1 MDRLTFE
8 CTLLTKVVLISV
20 SATEGFHKSLDYIPG
35 SKFLGLV
42 ARKLYKPQCDDDP
55 NTAYEKS
62 YEVARKLYKPQR
74 DDLEL
79 LDLFHNGI
87 VRYGDALPV
96 IDSLIGYKVPFSWL
110 TPKGGKYKD
119 GVYVHSALS
128 EKEKKQLIDNGIQ
141 LETAKDGCFTTAG
154 KTAKINQS
162 FSLKS
167 AYNPELRRA
176 KDSQMYGY
184 SGLEKGTIWRF
195 EVAFDKPEY
204 IEEVR
209 EALIG
214 QHRVGRSKSA
224 EYGLVSIKEITT
236 ERRTPNQIPAGT
248 AYMYAVSNWCFYDKY
263 GRTTATP
270 TESQLGLPEGSEVDW
285 DKSTVR
291 SRIYRTWNQKRS
303 NRNEDRLIIQRG
315 SVIAV
320 KLKEPLNAGD
330 FEKGIGACRNE
341 GFGQVWF
348 NPEYVKAE
356 PEKLPFKFIESSQ
369 DKVLTQNGSLVMA
382 KGADDEL
389 VLSFLQAK
397 QKEAARL
404 FNIDAEVNEFI
415 ETHQKQ
421 YAEITSSQ
429 WGQVR
434 NIAKNV
440 ATGEKLKTLLFDKR
454 VGFFFYGQMELIW
467 RKNGRRSTLEKLL
480 FGKKEEI
487 PSDSGIDFKEEIPS
501 DSVIDFVVKLATEM
515 AKAAQNKVK
524 A

>member
-1 MDRLTFE
+1 MYRLTFE

-42 ARKLYKPQCDDDP
+42 ARKLYKPH
-55 NTAYEKS
+55 
-62 YEVARKLYKPQR
+62 R
-74 DDLEL
+74 DNMEL
-79 LDLFHNGI
+79 LDLFHNGT

-96 IDSLIGYKVPFSWL
+96 IDGLIGYKVPFSWL

-128 EKEKKQLIDNGIQ
+128 EKVKKQLIESGIQ
-141 LETAKDGCFTTAG
+141 LETAKDGYFTTAG

-184 SGLEKGTIWRF
+184 SGLEKGSFWRF
-195 EVAFDKPEY
+195 EVAFDKREY
-204 IEEVR
+204 VEEVR

-214 QHRVGRSKSA
+214 QHRIGRSKSA
-224 EYGLVSIKEITT
+224 EYGLVNIKEISA
-236 ERRTPNQIPAGT
+236 ERQIPKQIPAGT
-248 AYMYAVSNWCFYDKY
+248 AYMYAASNWCFYDNY
-263 GRTTATP
+263 GRTTANP

-285 DKSTVR
+285 VKSTVR
-291 SRIYRTWNQKRS
+291 SRMYRTWNQKRS

-320 KLKEPLNAGD
+320 NLKETLNTAD

-356 PEKLPFKFIESSQ
+356 PEKLPLKFIESSQ
-369 DKVLTQNGSLVMA
+369 DKILTQKGSLVMA
-382 KGADDEL
+382 KGADDGL
-389 VLSFLQAK
+389 VLAFLQAK
-397 QKEAARL
+397 QKEASRL
-404 FNIDAEVNEFI
+404 FNIDTEVNEFI
-415 ETHQKQ
+415 KNKQTQ
-421 YAEITSSQ
+421 YAGITPSQ

-440 ATGEKLKTLLFDKR
+440 VTAEKLKTLLFDKS
-454 VGFFFYGQMELIW
+454 VGFFFYGQMEPIW
-467 RKNGRRSTLEKLL
+467 REKGRRSTLEKCL
-480 FGKKEEI
+480 FDETSAV
-487 PSDSGIDFKEEIPS
+487 PADST
-501 DSVIDFVVKLATEM
+501 IDFVIKLATEM
-515 AKAAQNKVK
+515 AKAAAK
-524 A
+524 